1 MMIMAGNEGF
11 IKMNYM
17 NQFHKWLSS
26 PVVDYNTKQEL
37 LNIQQNPKEIEERFY
52 RELSFGTGGLRG
64 IIGAGTNR
72 INKYVVRRATQG
84 VVNYLISNSLNSE
97 NRSVV
102 VAYDSRHYSD
112 IFALEAALVLAANN
126 FKAYLFDSLRP
137 TPMLS
142 YSVRY
147 LNCCAGIVITASHNP
162 SEYNGYKVYN
172 SDGGQITL
180 DMANKITE
188 EIKKLDMFSDI
199 RTTDEQE
206 AIAKEL
212 LVYIGKQVDEAYL
225 SKVVNLSLRKDT
237 AVKAKDFRIVYTPLH
252 GTGLIPIKKA
262 LELLGYQNVY
272 FVKSQIK
279 PDGNFPT
286 VKSPNPEE
294 REALKEG
301 INLAIEIDADI
312 VLGTDPDCDRIGV
325 AVKKSNKDY
334 QVLTGNQIGA
344 LLTEYI
350 VSSKNNI
357 NSRDAI
363 IKTIV
368 TSDLGAKIGRSY
380 GATIFNTLTGFKF
393 IGEKIKEF
401 EESGEYDFLFGYEES
416 YGYLAGTFVRDKD
429 AVIASV
435 LIVEM
440 AAHYKQN
447 GISLLEAMENIYE
460 KYGYYYDFL
469 ESFTFKG
476 SEGQKKINNIIKKF
490 RKQELLLELF
500 DDISTIEDYGLQT
513 RYFFETDKIEL
524 INLPKSDVIKVFFKD
539 GSWFAVRPSGTE
551 PKLKIYY
558 STVGNSSD
566 ASIKVMNKLK
576 SYIKR
581 FVEI

>member
-1 MMIMAGNEGF
+1 MMSMEGNEGF
-11 IKMNYM
+11 IDMNCM

-26 PVVDYNTKQEL
+26 PVIDNATKEEL
-37 LNIQQNPKEIEERFY
+37 LNIQQNPKEIEDCFY
-52 RELSFGTGGLRG
+52 RDLSFGTGGLRG

-84 VVNYLISNSLNSE
+84 LVNYLISDNLNSE
-97 NRSVV
+97 NRKVV
-102 VAYDSRHYSD
+102 IAYDSRHYSGT
-112 IFALEAALVLAANN
+112 FALEAALVLAANN

-142 YSVRY
+142 YAVRY
-147 LNCCAGIVITASHNP
+147 LKCSAGIVITASHNP
-162 SEYNGYKVYN
+162 AEYNGYKVYN

-180 DMANKITE
+180 DMTNAITE
-188 EIKKLDMFSDI
+188 KIKNLDIFNDVNTI
-199 RTTDEQE
+199 DEQE
-206 AIAKEL
+206 AIAKKL
-212 LVYIGKQVDEAYL
+212 LVYIGPQVDKAYL
-225 SKVVNLSLRKDT
+225 SEVVNLSLRKDT
-237 AVKAKDFRIVYTPLH
+237 ADKAKDFRIIYTPLH
-252 GTGLIPIKKA
+252 GTGLMPIKKA
-262 LELLGYQNVY
+262 LEMLGYQNVNL
-272 FVKSQIK
+272 VKSQVK

-286 VKSPNPEE
+286 VKFPNPEE
-294 REALKEG
+294 RKALSEG
-301 INLAIEIDADI
+301 IKLAVDVDADI
-312 VLGTDPDCDRIGV
+312 VLGTDPDCDRVGV
-325 AVKKSNKDY
+325 AVKNNRKDY

-350 VSSKNNI
+350 VTSKNKI
-357 NSRDAI
+357 TFSDAI

-368 TSDLGAKIGRSY
+368 TSDLGAKIGKSY

-401 EESGEYDFLFGYEES
+401 EESGEYNFLFGYEES

-440 AAHYKQN
+440 TAYYKQN
-447 GISLLEAMENIYE
+447 GISLLEAMERIYK
-460 KYGYYYDFL
+460 KYGYYYDSL
-469 ESFTFKG
+469 ENLTFKG
-476 SEGQKKINNIIKKF
+476 IEGQNKIENIFKKF
-490 RKQELLLELF
+490 RKQELLLEIF
-500 DDISTIEDYGLQT
+500 DGIKIIEDYRLKT
-513 RYFFETDKIEL
+513 RKFIETNKIEL
-524 INLPKSDVIKVFFKD
+524 IDLPKSDVIKVFFKN

-566 ASIKVMNKLK
+566 ASKKVMNKLK
-576 SYIKR
+576 SAIKR

>member
-1 MMIMAGNEGF
+1 MVGDEGF
-11 IKMNYM
+11 IEMNYM

-26 PVVDYNTKQEL
+26 PVIDSNTKQEL
-37 LNIQQNPKEIEERFY
+37 LDIQQNHKEVEERFY

-72 INKYVVRRATQG
+72 INNYVVRRAIQG
-84 VVNYLISNSLNSE
+84 VVNYLVSNNLNSE

-102 VAYDSRHYSD
+102 IAYDSRHYSD
-112 IFALEAALVLAANN
+112 TFALEAALVLTAND

-142 YSVRY
+142 FAVRY

-162 SEYNGYKVYN
+162 PEYNGYKVYN

-180 DMANKITE
+180 NMANKITE
-188 EIKKLDMFSDI
+188 EIKKLDIFTDV
-199 RTTDEQE
+199 RTIDKQE
-206 AIAKEL
+206 AITKKL
-212 LVYIGKQVDEAYL
+212 LVYISQQVDEAYL
-225 SKVVNLSLRKDT
+225 SEVVNLSLRKDT

-252 GTGLIPIKKA
+252 GTGLMPVKKA
-262 LELLGYQNVY
+262 LELLDYQNVY
-272 FVKSQIK
+272 IVKSQEK

-294 REALKEG
+294 REALSEG
-301 INLAIEIDADI
+301 IKLAMDVDADI

-325 AVKKSNKDY
+325 AVKKNTKDY

-350 VSSKNNI
+350 VTSKNNI
-357 NSRDAI
+357 SSRDAI

-368 TSDLGAKIGRSY
+368 TSDLGAKIGKSY

-440 AAHYKQN
+440 AAYYKQN
-447 GISLLEAMENIYE
+447 GITLLEAMENIYE

-513 RYFFETDKIEL
+513 RKFVETGKIEL
-524 INLPKSDVIKVFFKD
+524 IDLPKADVIKVFFKD

-551 PKLKIYY
+551 PKLKIYC

-566 ASIKVMNKLK
+566 TSKKVMNKLK